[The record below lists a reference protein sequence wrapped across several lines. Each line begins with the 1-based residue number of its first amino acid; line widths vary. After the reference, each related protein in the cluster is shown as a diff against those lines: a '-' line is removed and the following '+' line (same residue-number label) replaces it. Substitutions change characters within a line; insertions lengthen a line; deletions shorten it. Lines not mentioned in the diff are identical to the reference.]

1 MHFLILGAGALGS
14 ILAAHLVRG
23 GHPVTLV
30 ARGRRAA
37 QVASDGVALTG
48 LAEFTVPVSVAR
60 PGEPMGSPDVVI
72 NCVKT
77 YDTGPA
83 LAGLNVAG
91 RPLALSLQNGVVKNE
106 ALARRFGAEH
116 WLGATANVSGELQA
130 DGRVLFTSN
139 DRLPIGEPR
148 GGRSPRV
155 AAIVAA
161 LRESGIAAAESDDIT
176 ATEWTKYAMFVAM
189 MSAALLTRQYSWR
202 PLSDPHGSQ
211 VVARLIREVGLLA
224 AAGGIRLIDHGALP
238 IATIATATADEGAAR
253 IRAFGHTLSERAPEH
268 RVSSL
273 QDLLRGGRLEV
284 EEILGH
290 AVALARR
297 HAVTVPT
304 IETCYQLCA
313 VLLAAVTPTEGV
325 NR

>member
-1 MHFLILGAGALGS
+1 MHFLIVGAGALGS
-14 ILAAHLVRG
+14 ILAAHLVRR
-23 GHPVTLV
+23 GHPVNLV
-30 ARGRRAA
+30 ARGRRAE
-37 QVASDGVALTG
+37 QVAADGIALTG
-48 LAEFTVPVSVAR
+48 LAGFTVSVPVVR
-60 PGEPMGSPDVVI
+60 PGEPMGAPDVVI

-83 LAGLNVAG
+83 LAGLNFAN
-91 RPLALSLQNGVVKNE
+91 RPVALSLQNGIVKNE
-106 ALARRFGAEH
+106 ALAERFGDDH
-116 WLGATANVSGELQA
+116 WLGATASVSGELKA
-130 DGRVLFTSN
+130 DGRVLFTAN

-161 LRESGIAAAESDDIT
+161 LRESGIAADESDDIT

-189 MSAALLTRQYSWR
+189 MSAALLTRQHSWR

-211 VVARLIREVGLLA
+211 AVARLIREVGLLA
-224 AAGGIRLIDHGALP
+224 AARGIRLLDRGALP
-238 IATIATATADEGAAR
+238 IATIAAATPDEGAR
-253 IRAFGHTLSERAPEH
+253 HVRAFGHTLSERAPEH
-268 RVSSL
+268 RVSTL

-297 HAVTVPT
+297 HAVAVPT
-304 IETCYQLCA
+304 IETCYQFCA
-313 VLLAAVTPTEGV
+313 VLLAAAVAPEGV
-325 NR
+325 TR